1 MFRRSSGSPK
11 AVRSSTKSF
20 PLRGHLSSP
29 QLLISGPP
37 RPHLRVGHSLLFL
50 ISASRAFLI
59 SQSPAFSV
67 KMVAA
72 AARMRTPSAMFMIRG
87 ATPMRRPQAA
97 YKFQE
102 VLQTQLPS
110 ISALSRYYASK
121 SFPPHTIISMPA
133 LSPTMTAGNVGA
145 WQKKAGDSLQPG
157 DVLVEIET
165 DKAQMDFEF
174 QDEGVL
180 AKVLKESGEKEVPV
194 GSPIAVL
201 VEEGADVSAF
211 ESFSLEDA
219 GDNAAPAPEKKEE
232 PKSAEPSA
240 PAPSAEPAA
249 IEPEYS
255 DEKLQPSLDREP
267 SISAAA
273 KALALE
279 KGVPIKA
286 LKGTGRG
293 GVITKE
299 DVEKYKPSASAAAGP
314 AYEDIPVS
322 SMRKT
327 IANRLKQSMQENPH
341 YFVSTTLSV
350 TKLLKLRQALNASA
364 DGKYKL
370 SVNDF
375 LIKACASAL
384 LKVPQVNS
392 SWIEVDGQVVIREHK
407 SADISVAVAT
417 PSGLIT
423 PIVKGAHALGLSSIS
438 NQVRDLGKR
447 ARENKLKPEEYQGGT
462 FTISNMGMNPAVER
476 FTAIINPPQACIL
489 AVGTVRKVAVPV
501 ETEEG
506 TATEWDDQII
516 VTGSFDHKV
525 VDGAVGGEWIK
536 ELKKVVENPL
546 ELML

>member
-1 MFRRSSGSPK
+1 
-11 AVRSSTKSF
+11 
-20 PLRGHLSSP
+20 
-29 QLLISGPP
+29 
-37 RPHLRVGHSLLFL
+37 
-50 ISASRAFLI
+50 
-59 SQSPAFSV
+59 
-67 KMVAA
+67 MVAA
-72 AARMRTPSAMFMIRG
+72 AARMRTPSAMFMARG
-87 ATPMRRPQAA
+87 ATSMRRPQVA

-102 VLQTQLPS
+102 VLQSQLPS
-110 ISALSRYYASK
+110 VSAIARYYASK

-180 AKVLKESGEKEVPV
+180 AKVLKEAGEKEVAV

-219 GDNAAPAPEKKEE
+219 GGDKGAPAAEKKEE

-240 PAPSAEPAA
+240 PAPSSEPAA
-249 IEPEYS
+249 IEPETS
-255 DEKLQPSLDREP
+255 GDKLQPALDREP

-279 KGVPIKA
+279 KGVPVKA

-299 DVEKYKPSASAAAGP
+299 DVEKYKPSAAAAGP
-314 AYEDIPVS
+314 TYEDVPVS

-350 TKLLKLRQALNASA
+350 SKLLKLRQALNASA
-364 DGKYKL
+364 EGKYKL

-375 LIKACASAL
+375 LIKACATAL

-392 SWIEVDGQVVIREHK
+392 SWIEENGQVVIREHK
-407 SADISVAVAT
+407 TADISVAVAT

-506 TATEWDDQII
+506 TVTEWDDQII